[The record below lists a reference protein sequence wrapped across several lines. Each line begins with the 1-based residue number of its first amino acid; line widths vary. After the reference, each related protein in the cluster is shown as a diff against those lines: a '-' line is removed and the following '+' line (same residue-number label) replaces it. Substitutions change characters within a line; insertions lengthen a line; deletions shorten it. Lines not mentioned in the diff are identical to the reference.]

1 MPMSPPRFWPW
12 RLIYD
17 WLARTDPLG
26 EADLIFVLAGRQGRK
41 VYALRVFREGKAP
54 RIILSTAR
62 FEIRRFASLSLPAPL
77 DLLRMASV
85 VPPPQRH
92 FFVYFERSSCQVDLI
107 PVARLGTLSELEQL
121 ATWLRARPNIRSVLV
136 VSSGAHL
143 RRVRMCCRAL
153 LPAELRVRLIAAPEE
168 APQPGQEY
176 GKGWAA
182 NAEVF
187 VELFKLVVYRIVL
200 VLRASGT
207 SQK

>member
-1 MPMSPPRFWPW
+1 MSWRPLPPLSRV
-12 RLIYD
+12 YD

-26 EADLIFVLAGRQGRK
+26 KADLIFVLAGRQGRK
-41 VYALRVFREGKAP
+41 AYALRVFREGKAP
-54 RIILSTAR
+54 RILLSTAR
-62 FEIRRFASLSLPAPL
+62 FEIRRFANLSLPAPL
-77 DLLRMASV
+77 DLLRIASV

-92 FFVYFERSSCQVDLI
+92 FFVYFEGSSCQVDLI
-107 PVARLGTLSELEQL
+107 PVARLGTLSELDQL
-121 ATWLRARPNIRSVLV
+121 ASWLRARPNIRSVLV

-153 LPAELRVRLIAAPEE
+153 LPTELGVRLISAPEE
-168 APQPGQEY
+168 AQQPGQEY

-187 VELFKLVVYRIVL
+187 VELFKLLVYRIVL
-200 VLRASGT
+200 VLRAGGT